1 MTLQDIVTFSK
12 LSYFLSKLRTEIAEK
27 YISKTTSIT
36 GPVYIGVGDSLEDI
50 IVDGNVQ
57 TGVFPK
63 NLQVACSNDYVY
75 VVYPA
80 SNDVDVV
87 MLMGCFEVPLEA
99 RQTETIDGTDYYVFR
114 SSNAYTYA
122 GKLAF
127 IV

>member
-1 MTLQDIVTFSK
+1 M
-12 LSYFLSKLRTEIAEK
+12 
-27 YISKTTSIT
+27 
-36 GPVYIGVGDSLEDI
+36 EDI